1 MIKATIGL
9 IGLGRMGLG
18 IAKRLLSAGYIVMGF
33 DPSDIAM
40 NEFKSLGGV
49 PSSYNEIATESNFIW
64 LMIPEQYVD
73 DAINK
78 LKDNLKKGAV
88 VVDGGNS
95 YYKNSIRRAQELSEL
110 GIDYLDCGTSGG
122 IHGQDIGYCL
132 MIGGDKAVFLHNE
145 EIFKI
150 IATENGYQHISGPG
164 SGHYVKMVH
173 NGIEYSLL
181 QSYAEGFALLKDGEF
196 RDLNLEKIA
205 DLWNH
210 GSIIRSWIVEL
221 SKNVFVKDQ
230 DLKDI
235 SGKIGGGQTG
245 SWALS
250 VADDANAKMRM
261 LEKALEIRNES
272 QSTGG
277 DYSTKL
283 VAMLRNQFGGH
294 SFEKS

>member
-1 MIKATIGL
+1 MIKTVGL

-18 IAKRLLSAGYIVMGF
+18 IARRLISAGYIVMGF
-33 DPSDIAM
+33 DPNDIAM

-49 PSSYNEIATESNFIW
+49 PSSYNEISSRVSFVW
-64 LMIPEQYVD
+64 LMVPEQYVD
-73 DAINK
+73 DVINS
-78 LKDNLKKGAV
+78 LKKSLNSGSV
-88 VVDGGNS
+88 IVDGGNS

-145 EIFKI
+145 EIFQT

-181 QSYAEGFALLKDGEF
+181 QSYSEGFQLLKEGEF

-221 SKNVFVKDQ
+221 SKNVFAKDQ

-245 SWALS
+245 TWALNS
-250 VADDANAKMRM
+250 AKDVNVKMPM
-261 LEKALEIRNES
+261 LEKALEIRDES